1 MHTCVDPLENQDLN
15 TLLSLLGLK
24 LAMLGDQRGFA
35 ADFNRRGMVREL
47 GNHDLTL
54 VQLLGVVETRV
65 LSTGQPD
72 DLHAVLLCL
81 DNDII
86 TTGWMVHGVTSPLS
100 WFNSVN
106 DGQQRFICQ
115 PVACLSGIS
124 SFWSDAI
131 LPQGHTTISLKGKG
145 ANDMKYDPAPLSE
158 EHVHKLRELERQ
170 FTEVTGEPLVLV
182 AYAPQAEDKSKLPDS
197 GR

>member
-1 MHTCVDPLENQDLN
+1 
-15 TLLSLLGLK
+15 
-24 LAMLGDQRGFA
+24 MLGDQRGFT

-54 VQLLGVVETRV
+54 VQLLSVVETRV

-81 DNDII
+81 DDDII
-86 TTGWMVHGVTSPLS
+86 TTGWMVHGVTSPLY

-115 PVACLSGIS
+115 PGACLSGIS
-124 SFWSDAI
+124 SFWSAAI
-131 LPQGHTTISLKGKG
+131 LPPRAYYDQLKEKG
-145 ANDMKYDPAPLSE
+145 EDNMNYGPAPLSE